1 MSDCICNNSTYAF
14 YSLNF
19 MICTPQ
25 QISFG
30 W

>member
-1 MSDCICNNSTYAF
+1 
-14 YSLNF
+14 